1 MTADEFDTYLE
12 ETLDRYNKDVN
23 EALDRAGKRCGK
35 ETNNV
40 IKKHCKFKGEKY
52 IKAFRIERV
61 KTSSLTSHWRWYVK
75 APHYRLTHLLENGH
89 ATRKGGRTKAYPHI
103 RYGEEFARSN
113 YEQYTK
119 EEIEKI

>member
-1 MTADEFDTYLE
+1 MTADEFDTYLD
-12 ETLDRYNKDVN
+12 ETFGTYNKDV
-23 EALDRAGKRCGK
+23 EDALDRAGERCGK
-35 ETNNV
+35 ETNEV

-61 KTSSLTSHWRWYVK
+61 KTSSLTSLWRWYVK

-89 ATRKGGRTKAYPHI
+89 ATRNGGRTRAYPHI
-103 RYGEEFARSN
+103 KYGEEFARSN
-113 YEQYTK
+113 YEHYTK